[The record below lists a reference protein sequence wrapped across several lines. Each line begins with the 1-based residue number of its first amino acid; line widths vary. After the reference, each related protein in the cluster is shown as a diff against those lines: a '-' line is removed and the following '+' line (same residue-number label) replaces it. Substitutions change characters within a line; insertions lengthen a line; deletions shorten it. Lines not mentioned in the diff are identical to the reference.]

1 MPYLYIKL
9 STLES
14 VETTEKIA
22 VVLTALTVDILQE
35 KGELIAVEIE
45 FVSPQCWFIGGTS
58 LQAQNAVC
66 FYLDIKVTE
75 GKNTKE

>member
-22 VVLTALTVDILQE
+22 VVLTAFTVDIL
-35 KGELIAVEIE
+35 
-45 FVSPQCWFIGGTS
+45 
-58 LQAQNAVC
+58 
-66 FYLDIKVTE
+66 
-75 GKNTKE
+75 